1 MPGDDNKDNFSA
13 IVKVRAFALQK
24 PPSNLAQRA
33 IQDFE
38 WDSLNKEALE
48 LYRTGQSER
57 AVFMAKQVLEVA
69 EKNPGLDHDQ
79 LTISLNNLAW
89 FYKTQGQYAQAE
101 PLYKRAL
108 AIAEKALGPDH
119 PDVVMILSN
128 LAWFYKTQGQY
139 AQAEPLYKRA
149 LAIAEKALGPDHP
162 DVVMILSNLAWLYK
176 TQGQYAQQAPP
187 DQLIVNDMAE
197 ITPTERLTL
206 DDMADAIMTLGGSV
220 EQDPA
225 TGFWFLYIES
235 DVVRLDTTT
244 KDGAIRAAWKYIILG
259 PSA

>member
-79 LTISLNNLAW
+79 LTISLN
-89 FYKTQGQYAQAE
+89 
-101 PLYKRAL
+101 
-108 AIAEKALGPDH
+108 
-119 PDVVMILSN
+119 N